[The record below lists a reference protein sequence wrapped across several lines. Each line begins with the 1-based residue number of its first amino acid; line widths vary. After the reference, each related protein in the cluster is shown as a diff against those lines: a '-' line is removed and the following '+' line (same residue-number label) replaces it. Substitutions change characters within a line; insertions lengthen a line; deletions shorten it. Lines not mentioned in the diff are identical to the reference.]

1 MKKVLFIIVFNL
13 FSFCLFAQNITLKG
27 RYVADLLKYNYNGW
41 EISRGD
47 TINYKNSGKVIVK
60 KFRKQVY
67 METYIIY
74 TIVQNENGDA
84 IVFDLDEEI
93 NNGNIITPTGIK
105 VRNGYENDNL
115 RYTRDSAIKE
125 WKLNILPLKDGK
137 VNYTAIV
144 EVPNTS
150 KDELYNR
157 AKLWFAKNFKDS
169 KEVLQID
176 DKVNGKILG
185 KGNSSVYWSY
195 SAIAAPVEV
204 SIWQLFDLSIKEN
217 RVRLI
222 ITDISCKFF
231 TPSTKYTAG
240 GYISTNIE
248 SWATKKNGKMVR
260 QENTTKFFNSVNADI
275 ISTINSFESFL
286 KNPTL
291 STNSKDDNW

>member
-115 RYTRDSAIKE
+115 RYTRA
-125 WKLNILPLKDGK
+125 PK
-137 VNYTAIV
+137 VKPNYQ
-144 EVPNTS
+144 
-150 KDELYNR
+150 R
-157 AKLWFAKNFKDS
+157 AS
-169 KEVLQID
+169 E
-176 DKVNGKILG
+176 
-185 KGNSSVYWSY
+185 
-195 SAIAAPVEV
+195 
-204 SIWQLFDLSIKEN
+204 
-217 RVRLI
+217 
-222 ITDISCKFF
+222 T
-231 TPSTKYTAG
+231 
-240 GYISTNIE
+240 
-248 SWATKKNGKMVR
+248 
-260 QENTTKFFNSVNADI
+260 
-275 ISTINSFESFL
+275 L
-286 KNPTL
+286 KN
-291 STNSKDDNW
+291 